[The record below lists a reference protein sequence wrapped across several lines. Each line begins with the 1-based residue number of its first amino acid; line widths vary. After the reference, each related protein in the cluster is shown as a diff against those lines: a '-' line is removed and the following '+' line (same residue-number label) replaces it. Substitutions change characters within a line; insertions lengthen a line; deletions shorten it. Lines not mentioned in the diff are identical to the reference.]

1 MRISLTL
8 KTTKSI
14 VLQVNY
20 SLLLLV
26 FFVNF
31 TLFFIEQFNFFNNFN
46 GKQQD
51 TNLNKAS
58 INNNNFNSMMMMN
71 KTESACD
78 KYAALKDLDEQFKEA
93 KQAEV
98 AVVQSQD
105 EANGNFH
112 LYILAI

>member
-1 MRISLTL
+1 
-8 KTTKSI
+8 
-14 VLQVNY
+14 
-20 SLLLLV
+20 
-26 FFVNF
+26 
-31 TLFFIEQFNFFNNFN
+31 
-46 GKQQD
+46 
-51 TNLNKAS
+51 
-58 INNNNFNSMMMMN
+58 MN